1 MLERYEELSVGES
14 PAADQ
19 SNPWIGPGLIT
30 IVFGLL
36 TLWSWRRWPDL
47 LVDFGRELY
56 SPWQLAGG
64 KLLYRDVASLFGPFS
79 QYFNAVGFRLFGV
92 SFTTLIVCNM
102 AILAGI
108 TAITYRLFAACLNR
122 FTATAVSIVFLAMF
136 GFSEYTIIGN
146 YNFISPYSHETTHGV
161 ACALLMIYAFQRW
174 LQRGLLWWAFLAGSC
189 LGISL
194 LTKPEIAM
202 AAAASAVTGV
212 ILIAGAVTERRCPAP
227 AMAVALF
234 GVLTP
239 IAIFF
244 AYFGAFVPPTDAGR
258 YVMGAWLPLFSRTIF
273 ANIFYLQ
280 GMGLDAPWENLARMA
295 YLALCAAVFVGIA
308 VAIDARMR
316 GAAAN
321 PLRLNLALSLALMMV
336 FIALRITWRDSGRA
350 IPALSFATL
359 GMLALHLH
367 RGRHD
372 HAVRVRLIP
381 LIMWN
386 VLGLAFLAKILLY
399 TRFYHYGF
407 ALAMPATLLVVG
419 FGIGYMPEMC

>member
-1 MLERYEELSVGES
+1 MAPKGFAVVGLPCRKLPGHQSVDKTRDRDG
-14 PAADQ
+14 
-19 SNPWIGPGLIT
+19 G
-30 IVFGLL
+30 
-36 TLWSWRRWPDL
+36 
-47 LVDFGRELY
+47 GRE
-56 SPWQLAGG
+56 
-64 KLLYRDVASLFGPFS
+64 R
-79 QYFNAVGFRLFGV
+79 
-92 SFTTLIVCNM
+92 
-102 AILAGI
+102 
-108 TAITYRLFAACLNR
+108 
-122 FTATAVSIVFLAMF
+122 
-136 GFSEYTIIGN
+136 
-146 YNFISPYSHETTHGV
+146 SHWCHSHCWGCDGTPVPG
-161 ACALLMIYAFQRW
+161 
-174 LQRGLLWWAFLAGSC
+174 
-189 LGISL
+189 
-194 LTKPEIAM
+194 
-202 AAAASAVTGV
+202 
-212 ILIAGAVTERRCPAP
+212 P

-372 HAVRVRLIP
+372 HAVHVRLIP

-407 ALAMPATLLVVG
+407 ALAMPAIWPCFFKQLPG
-419 FGIGYMPEMC
+419 F